1 MKRSMA
7 KWRIVFGGW
16 ILALGLGLLASRAG
30 AQPLP
35 CNPCPPACTNCPP
48 FPTPPPPYSTPGLKL
63 TIPVFTNGY
72 IYTTVFEHDP
82 TVGYDLY
89 YKTNFN
95 LTNWTAVLGNLAG
108 LTNYW
113 LTNSF
118 TTDVF
123 LLIASGLDSDGDGMP
138 DGWELLHGFNP
149 HSASDAAQDADGDG
163 LTNLQE
169 FQQGSDPKS
178 AAAWTVFI
186 STPRGTSALP

>member
-1 MKRSMA
+1 V
-7 KWRIVFGGW
+7 IV
-16 ILALGLGLLASRAG
+16 I
-30 AQPLP
+30 
-35 CNPCPPACTNCPP
+35 TNE
-48 FPTPPPPYSTPGLKL
+48 PPYIKPGLKL

-89 YKTNFN
+89 YLTNMP
-95 LTNWTAVLGNLAG
+95 LTNWNWTAALGNLAG
-108 LTNYW
+108 QTNYW

-123 LLIASGLDSDGDGMP
+123 LLIAGGLDSDGDGML

-149 HSASDAAQDADGDG
+149 HSASDASQDYDGDG

-169 FQQGSDPKS
+169 FQQGSDPKNTV
-178 AAAWTVFI
+178 AWAVFVA
-186 STPRGTSALP
+186 TPRGTSALP